1 MFSSAVALPPPKL
14 ASEARL
20 RSRRLS
26 SAAPLPSP
34 MFSSAAPLPP
44 PMIGAAS
51 AISAPSDSYSVG
63 ENVINMSQ
71 CQRLVQKALN
81 RNNFS

>member
-1 MFSSAVALPPPKL
+1 MFASAAPLPFPMF
-14 ASEARL
+14 
-20 RSRRLS
+20 S

-34 MFSSAAPLPP
+34 IFSAAPLPP